1 MRTSRLVLGDSGSP
15 LPQELVGRRDA
26 LAAYAGKPIAIG
38 IRPEYTAAPSAG
50 DALRLRGT
58 LLVSEPL
65 GAESLVHLELPI
77 RPVNTEEVR
86 EVARDADATV
96 LQELRD
102 AAETARTPFR
112 ARFTGSYRGRPG
124 EPVEVAVDARQLYVF
139 DLETGAAIGPEPA
152 TRPVAA

>member
-1 MRTSRLVLGDSGSP
+1 MSTPRELADRRTHSRRTRAADR
-15 LPQELVGRRDA
+15 RRDP
-26 LAAYAGKPIAIG
+26 AGVHR
-38 IRPEYTAAPSAG
+38 RPVGG

-112 ARFTGSYRGRPG
+112 ARFTGSYRGRSG
-124 EPVEVAVDARQLYVF
+124 EPVEVAVDARQLLYVF
-139 DLETGAAIGPEPA
+139 DLESGVAIGPEPA
-152 TRPVAA
+152 SRPVAA